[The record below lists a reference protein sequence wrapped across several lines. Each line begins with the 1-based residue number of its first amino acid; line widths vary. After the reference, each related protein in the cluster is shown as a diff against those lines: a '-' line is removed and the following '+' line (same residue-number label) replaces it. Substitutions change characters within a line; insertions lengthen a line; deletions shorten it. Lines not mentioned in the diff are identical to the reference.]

1 MDRVGAVRP
10 SEVRRPRR
18 RLAALAAGIALAVA
32 GCSDPSTGE
41 GGQQVQATATTGAAS
56 ALKGVCPD
64 TVVLQ
69 TNWWPQAEYG
79 GLYRL
84 GGSGPPIAGTKTRVT
99 GALIDNGV
107 DTGVKVEI
115 RAGGP
120 ATGFTPSTS
129 LLYTDRSITF
139 GGADLDQI
147 AQVSGTGKPVL
158 SVFAP
163 LDLSPVVLLW
173 DPVRHPDLTTIA
185 DIGRTDTKVIY
196 FQGATYMAYLLGA
209 GLLRPGQVAPTYGG
223 TPDQWKAS
231 KGQIVQQGFV
241 TNEVLRYQN
250 DPSVWGK
257 PVRYQL
263 VADSGYP
270 LYPETLIIR
279 ADRKQELSACLT
291 KLVPILQRS
300 TAAYAADP
308 GPTNQF
314 ISELVTQYA
323 DKGAFPYP
331 KEQGDAAAQAM
342 KENAIIANGT
352 DATVGN
358 FDPARVQRII
368 TIVTPIFAGQKTP
381 VKPGLT
387 VQDLVTNEFID
398 PSVGV
403 G

>member
-1 MDRVGAVRP
+1 MRARK
-10 SEVRRPRR
+10 SRRPI
-18 RLAALAAGIALAVA
+18 AALVAVTALAVA
-32 GCSDPSTGE
+32 GCSDSSTAQ
-41 GGQQVQATATTGAAS
+41 GGQAVQASATAGGAS

-64 TVVLQ
+64 TVVFQ

-84 GGSGPPIAGTKTRVT
+84 VGSSPTIDGTKTKVT
-99 GALIDNGV
+99 GQLVDNGV

-120 ATGFTPSTS
+120 ANNFTPSTA
-129 LLYTDRSITF
+129 LLYTDKSITF

-147 AQVSGTGKPVL
+147 AQISGSGKPVL

-173 DPVRHPDLTTIA
+173 DPAQHPDFTTIA
-185 DIGRTDTKVIY
+185 DIGQTSTKVIY

-209 GLLRPGQVAPTYGG
+209 GLLRSSQVAATYAG

-231 KGQIVQQGFV
+231 KGSIVQQGYV

-250 DPSVWGK
+250 DPTVWGK
-257 PVRYQL
+257 KVQYQL

-270 LYPETLIIR
+270 VYPETLTIR
-279 ADRKQELSACLT
+279 PDRKQELSACLK
-291 KLVPILQRS
+291 KLVPVLQRS
-300 TAAYAADP
+300 TREYIAEP
-308 GPTNQF
+308 QSTNKF
-314 ISELVTQYA
+314 ISELVGKYA
-323 DKGAFPYP
+323 NKGAFPYTA
-331 KEQGDAAAQAM
+331 EQGDAAARAM
-342 KENAIIANGT
+342 KDNGIVGNGN
-352 DATVGN
+352 DKTVGN
-358 FDPARVQRII
+358 FEQARVKRII

-387 VQDLVTNEFID
+387 VGDLVTNEFID

-403 G
+403 K